1 MVVPSGPGQV
11 TVSDFSRE
19 SSGSTIAALAAEASS
34 IGTIAA
40 AAAPEPA
47 SRVSLPMKSRR
58 SSVRCV

>member
-1 MVVPSGPGQV
+1 MVVPSAPGQV
-11 TVSDFSRE
+11 TVSAFSRE
-19 SSGSTIAALAAEASS
+19 SSGGTIAALAADASS
-34 IGTIAA
+34 SGTMA